1 MVMENIYIS
10 GTGYWKADEIVTND
24 EIVSSF
30 NSYVEKFN
38 KDNHQ
43 EIEAGNVEALGLSS
57 TDFIEK
63 ASGIKTRYLID
74 KKNCLDINVMRPIL
88 RQEKAENLSWHAE
101 MSVHAAKE
109 AFKQAGIGPEDVDG
123 VILGTSHSARNYPSL
138 AMEVMEELGINGYGY
153 DILVGCSSTTFA
165 ISNAYSDIASG
176 LAKTILVVNPELT
189 SPHNDFTLRDSHF
202 IFGDACVATI
212 VQKDST
218 SENRVKIIDR
228 KLVTQFSNNIRSD
241 FGYLNR
247 VEENPRDEKDLYFK
261 QNGKS
266 VFKEVCPMVANLIT
280 SQLHDAGLEAKDIT
294 QYWLHQAN
302 SNMCRFIITK
312 ILGTSEYDDDVAPMI
327 LSEFGNIASA
337 GSLLS
342 FHLNNKL
349 KKGQKGII
357 CSFGAGY
364 SICSIMIEKE

>member
-1 MVMENIYIS
+1 M
-10 GTGYWKADEIVTND
+10 
-24 EIVSSF
+24 
-30 NSYVEKFN
+30 
-38 KDNHQ
+38 
-43 EIEAGNVEALGLSS
+43 
-57 TDFIEK
+57 
-63 ASGIKTRYLID
+63 
-74 KKNCLDINVMRPIL
+74 
-88 RQEKAENLSWHAE
+88 
-101 MSVHAAKE
+101 KE
-109 AFKQAGIGPEDVDG
+109 ANVTASDIDA
-123 VILGTSHSARNYPSL
+123 VILGTSHAARNYPSV
-138 AMEVMEELGINGYGY
+138 AIEIQTELGINGYAY
-153 DILVGCSSTTFA
+153 DMLVGCSSTTFA
-165 ISNAYSDIASG
+165 INNAYSDIASG
-176 LAKTILVVNPELT
+176 LANTILVINPEIST
-189 SPHNDFTLRDSHF
+189 PCVDFTRKDIHF

-218 SENRVKIIDR
+218 SEHRVKIIDR